1 MIEFEA
7 SDHVGFDQFNMSY
20 VIPFSY
26 FHQIGILK
34 NLKNF
39 ENQYWKIS
47 GFVSY

>member
-7 SDHVGFDQFNMSY
+7 SDHVGFDQSDMSY

-34 NLKNF
+34 NLNKF
-39 ENQYWKIS
+39 
-47 GFVSY
+47 